1 MYASLNDLGPLNEMR
16 WMEYVARLIEARN
29 KCGILD
35 EIIKGKRHLEN
46 LDVEDDV
53 LTDFKEIRCSG
64 FGLDSSAS

>member
-1 MYASLNDLGPLNEMR
+1 
-16 WMEYVARLIEARN
+16 MEYVARLIEARN